1 MTRWFVLVPWI
12 LVACGGAP
20 SASTIAQRAAV
31 DLECDPDQVLV
42 RRMFGKSYETVGCG
56 RRAVFV
62 CNSRECR
69 RDTEVVTA
77 GAESETGATSD
88 GSSRPQGPAG
98 VVHDALWTVHA
109 ELEACVSVPTTLVV
123 EVTDGRFTSLEAEEP
138 LSGDARS
145 CLARVLLNASVAGN
159 LSAGPVRYPLR
170 QP

>member
-31 DLECDPDQVLV
+31 DLQCDPGEVLV
-42 RRMFGKSYETVGCG
+42 RRMFGKTYETVGCG

-62 CNSRECR
+62 CNSRACR

-77 GAESETGATSD
+77 DESETAGTH
-88 GSSRPQGPAG
+88 GSSSSQGPAG

-123 EVTDGRFTSLEAEEP
+123 EVTDGRISSLEAEEP
-138 LSGDARS
+138 LSGDVRS